1 MRTLAT
7 GGAMEVELL
16 EIRDFLAGLPPFD
29 ELPAAVLDRLP
40 KSLSIRYLRRG
51 SPFPPAGVE
60 GACLYAV
67 RQGALELRSDRDEV
81 VAKYGE
87 GDLHAAACVEEPEAR
102 GLSGW
107 AVEDTLLYLLPCSA
121 VAELRADHPAF
132 DRYFS
137 GSLRDKLRRSL
148 DALQSSPALGG
159 GLLVVDV
166 GSLVSRAPIHVE
178 PETSIHDAARAM
190 SRERVSSLLVMRGG
204 RIEGILTD
212 RDLRRRC
219 LAEGVPAERPVNEI
233 MTTGVHVV
241 APDAPGFEAL
251 LAMTRLGVHHL
262 PVVDRDRVLGMITTT
277 DLVRHQGA
285 NTVYLV
291 GAVRRA
297 GSVAELVQAS
307 ARLPELQVQMVAAG
321 ATPRHLGQ
329 AVGAATDALTRRLVQ
344 LAEAELG
351 AAPCPYAWLAFGSQ
365 ARHEQSVVSDQDN
378 GLLLSDEEGGHDAWF
393 ERLAR
398 FVNDGLAACGF
409 ARCPGQVMASNP
421 MWRQPL
427 RGWRSHFDGWIER
440 PEPKPLMHASIFFD
454 LRAAAGDEGLVRELQ
469 TYVLAKLRGNEVF
482 LALLTANALQHVP
495 PLGFFRGF
503 VLVRGDEHADT
514 LDLKR
519 GGMMPIV
526 ELARIHA
533 LAAGST
539 ALGTVE
545 RLREAAERQT
555 LSRGGA
561 EDLEDALAFVSTL
574 RARHQA
580 EQIKRGLPPDNHMRP
595 DELSPLERI
604 QLKDAFAVVR
614 RQQEALAQVYRA
626 RSFV

>member
-1 MRTLAT
+1 
-7 GGAMEVELL
+7 MEVELL
-16 EIRDFLAGLPPFD
+16 EIRDFLSDVPPFD
-29 ELPAAVLDRLP
+29 ALSPDALDRLP
-40 KSLSIRYLRRG
+40 PSLSIRYLRRG
-51 SPFPPAGVE
+51 APFPPAGAE
-60 GACLYAV
+60 GRFLYVV
-67 RQGALELRSDRDEV
+67 RQGAVELRNDRDEV

-87 GDLHAAACVEEPEAR
+87 GDLHAAECLEEEPALP
-102 GLSGW
+102 GF
-107 AVEDTLLYLLPCSA
+107 AVEDTLLYLVPCRA
-121 VAELRADHPAF
+121 VAELRAAYPAF
-132 DRYFS
+132 DQHFS
-137 GSLRDKLRRSL
+137 RSLRDKLRRSL

-159 GLLVVDV
+159 GLLAVDV
-166 GSLVSRAPIHVE
+166 GSLVSGPPIHVS
-178 PETSIHDAARAM
+178 PELSIREAAAM
-190 SRERVSSLLVMRGG
+190 MTAKRVSSLLVMRGE
-204 RIEGILTD
+204 RLEGIVTD
-212 RDLRRRC
+212 RDMRRRC
-219 LAEGVPAERPVNEI
+219 LAEGVPAERPVGEI
-233 MTTGVHVV
+233 MTPRVQVI
-241 APDAPGFEAL
+241 APDVPGFEAL

-262 PVVDRDRVLGMITTT
+262 PVVDRGRVLGMITTT

-285 NTVYLV
+285 STVYLV
-291 GAVRRA
+291 GAVRRG
-297 GSVAELVQAS
+297 GSVAELVQATT
-307 ARLPELQVQMVAAG
+307 RLPEMQVQMVAAG

-329 AVGAATDALTRRLVQ
+329 AVGAVVDALTRRLLQ
-344 LAEAELG
+344 LAEGELG
-351 AAPCPYAWLAFGSQ
+351 PAPCAYAWLAFGSQ
-365 ARHEQSVVSDQDN
+365 ARHEQSVLSDQDN
-378 GLLLSDEEGGHDAWF
+378 GLLLADDGAADDPWF

-398 FVNDGLAACGF
+398 FVNDGLHACGF
-409 ARCPGQVMASNP
+409 SRCPGNVMASNP

-427 RGWRSHFDGWIER
+427 RGWRRHFDGWIER
-440 PEPKPLMHASIFFD
+440 PEAKALMHAALFFD
-454 LRAAAGDEGLVRELQ
+454 LRAAAGDESLALALQ
-469 TYVLAKLRGNEVF
+469 AHVLARLRGNEVV
-482 LALLTANALQHVP
+482 LALLAANALRNVP

-545 RLREAAERQT
+545 RLREAAERRT

-580 EQIKRGLPPDNHMRP
+580 EQIKRGLPPDNHVRP
-595 DELSPLERI
+595 DELSPLERS
-604 QLKDAFAVVR
+604 QLKDAFAVIR

>member
-1 MRTLAT
+1 
-7 GGAMEVELL
+7 MEVELL
-16 EIRDFLAGLPPFD
+16 EVRDFLAGIPPFD
-29 ELPAAVLDRLP
+29 GLPAAVLDRLP
-40 KSLSIRYLRRG
+40 RSLSIRYLRRG
-51 SPFPPAGVE
+51 APFPPPDGD
-60 GACLYAV
+60 GPSLYVV
-67 RQGALELRSDRDEV
+67 RQGALELRTDRDEV
-81 VAKYGE
+81 VAKFGE
-87 GDLHAAACVEEPEAR
+87 GDLHAASCGGEPEAR

-121 VAELRADHPAF
+121 VAELRAAHPTF
-132 DRYFS
+132 DQHFS
-137 GSLRDKLRRSL
+137 RSLRDRLRRSL

-159 GLLVVDV
+159 GLLAVDV
-166 GSLVSRAPIHVE
+166 GSLASRAPIHVS
-178 PETSIHDAARAM
+178 PETSIREAAQTM

-204 RIEGILTD
+204 RLEGILTD

-219 LAEGVPAERPVNEI
+219 LAEGVPAERPVSEI
-233 MTTGVHVV
+233 MTPGVHVI

-285 NTVYLV
+285 STVYLV

-297 GSVAELVQAS
+297 GSVAELAQAS

-329 AVGAATDALTRRLVQ
+329 AVGATVDALTRRLLQ
-344 LAEAELG
+344 LAEAEMG
-351 AAPCPYAWLAFGSQ
+351 APPCPYAWLAFGSQ

-378 GLLLSDEEGGHDAWF
+378 GLLLAEGGEAHDAWF

-398 FVNDGLAACGF
+398 FVNDGLEACGF

-427 RGWRSHFDGWIER
+427 RGWKNHFDGWMER

-454 LRAAAGDEGLVRELQ
+454 LRRAAGDEDLVRSLRAH
-469 TYVLAKLRGNEVF
+469 VLSKLRGNEVF
-482 LALLTANALQHVP
+482 LALLTANAIQHTP

-519 GGMMPIV
+519 SGIMPIV

-545 RLREAAERQT
+545 RLRESAERQT
-555 LSRGGA
+555 LSRDGA
-561 EDLEDALAFVSTL
+561 EDLEYALAFVSTL

-580 EQIKRGLPPDNHMRP
+580 GQIKRGLPPDNHVRP
-595 DELSPLERI
+595 DEISLLERS
-604 QLKDAFAVVR
+604 QLKDAFAVMR

>member
-1 MRTLAT
+1 
-7 GGAMEVELL
+7 MEVELL
-16 EIRDFLAGLPPFD
+16 EIRDFLSGVPPFD
-29 ELPAAVLDRLP
+29 ELPAGDLDRLP
-40 KSLSIRYLRRG
+40 RSLSIRYLRRG
-51 SPFPPAGVE
+51 SPFPPAGAE
-60 GACLYAV
+60 GPFLYVV
-67 RQGALELRSDRDEV
+67 RQGAIELRSDRDEV

-87 GDLHAAACVEEPEAR
+87 GDLHAAACLDEPEPR
-102 GLSGW
+102 GLTGW
-107 AVEDTLLYLLPCSA
+107 AVEDTLLYLVPCSA
-121 VAELRADHPAF
+121 VAELRAAHPAF
-132 DRYFS
+132 DQHFS
-137 GSLRDKLRRSL
+137 RSLRDKLRRSL

-159 GLLVVDV
+159 GLLAVDV
-166 GSLVSRAPIHVE
+166 GSLVSGPPIHVA
-178 PETSIHDAARAM
+178 PETSIREAAGTMTAK
-190 SRERVSSLLVMRGG
+190 RVSSLLVMRGEKL
-204 RIEGILTD
+204 EGILTD

-219 LAEGVPAERPVNEI
+219 IAEGVPAERPVREI
-233 MTTGVHVV
+233 MTPRVEVI
-241 APDAPGFEAL
+241 APDVPGFEAL
-251 LAMTRLGVHHL
+251 LTMTRLGVHHL
-262 PVVDRDRVLGMITTT
+262 PVVDRGRVLGMITTT

-285 NTVYLV
+285 STVYLV
-291 GAVRRA
+291 SAVRRS
-297 GSVAELVQAS
+297 GSVAELAHAT
-307 ARLPELQVQMVAAG
+307 ARLPEMQVQMVTAG

-329 AVGAATDALTRRLVQ
+329 AVGMVVDTLTRRLLQ

-351 AAPCPYAWLAFGSQ
+351 PPPCPYAWLAFGSQ
-365 ARHEQSVVSDQDN
+365 ARHEQTVLSDQDN
-378 GLLLSDEEGGHDAWF
+378 GLLISDEAMGHDAWF

-398 FVNDGLAACGF
+398 FVNDGLHACGF
-409 ARCPGQVMASNP
+409 SRCPGEVMASNP

-427 RGWRSHFDGWIER
+427 RGWRGHFDGWIGR
-440 PEPKPLMHASIFFD
+440 PEAKALMHATIFFD
-454 LRAAAGDEGLVRELQ
+454 LRAAAGDESLALGLQAEVVAR
-469 TYVLAKLRGNEVF
+469 VRGNEVF
-482 LALLTANALQHVP
+482 LALLTANALRHAP

-519 GGMMPIV
+519 GGVMPIV

-545 RLREAAERQT
+545 RLREAAERRT

-580 EQIKRGLPPDNHMRP
+580 EQIKRGLPPDNHVRP
-595 DELSPLERI
+595 EELSPLERS
-604 QLKDAFAVVR
+604 QLKDAFAVIR